1 MGGTLRM
8 EILEWLKGRVDAM
21 GFASV
26 ERFHEAPE
34 EHHPS
39 LICKDAETVIVF
51 ARAVPKGV
59 LSSPQYGLYLLHRS
73 YHTLYPYLDE
83 LTMNLANRIEAKGHL
98 AVQIPSYAPVV
109 YHGEEPWGILSL
121 KHAAVLAGLGAFG
134 RNGLVYHPRYGSLLR
149 LAAVVTNAK
158 MPGDPIIEA
167 LCPPECNACQE
178 ACPARAFQNGS
189 FNKAIC
195 LAYSIRHAI
204 YPLAL
209 QDERG
214 RKNIETVVN
223 TAGYN
228 AWIKC
233 YECQKA
239 CPKNQMKNSP
249 ESMNQ
254 INDILPNKEVNTY
267 AI

>member
-1 MGGTLRM
+1 MKK
-8 EILEWLKGRVDAM
+8 EILEWLEGHVDAV
-21 GFASV
+21 GFAPV
-26 ERFHEAPE
+26 ERFEEAPA

-39 LICKDAETVIVF
+39 LICKDAATVIVVG
-51 ARAVPKGV
+51 RLVPKGV
-59 LSSPQYGLYLLHRS
+59 FSAPAYALYLLHRS
-73 YHTLYPYLDE
+73 YHTLYSYLDE
-83 LTMNLANRIEAKGHL
+83 LTMSLANRIEAKGHL
-98 AVQIPSYAPVV
+98 AVQIPSYAPLV
-109 YHGEEPWGILSL
+109 YHGKEPWGILSL

-149 LAAVVTNAK
+149 LAAVVTNVK
-158 MPGDPIIEA
+158 IPGDPIIEA
-167 LCPPECNACQE
+167 LCPPGCNACQE
-178 ACPARAFQNGS
+178 ACPASAFQNGF

-214 RKNIETVVN
+214 RKNIEIVVN

-239 CPKNQMKNSP
+239 CPKNQIENSAQ
-249 ESMNQ
+249 SMNQ
-254 INDILPNKEVNTY
+254 MNFPAATGLGIRKL
-267 AI
+267 